1 MAVETKQTLVTA
13 EQLFD
18 MGEDS
23 GKELV
28 RGELRDV
35 TPSGFEHGAIAL
47 EIGAEIRNYVRSKK
61 LGIALAAETGFV
73 LERAPDTVRAPDVS
87 FVSASRLGGE
97 FDRKRFLELAPD
109 LAVEVVSPSDTAS
122 DIQDKVDD
130 YLTAGVRLIWVIYP
144 SRQEV
149 VEYRSRQEVQI
160 LGSNDQLDGWQVLPG
175 FSHSIKELFS
185 Y

>member
-1 MAVETKQTLVTA
+1 MAIETKQTLVTA

-23 GKELV
+23 RKELV

-47 EIGAEIRNYVRSKK
+47 EIGAIIRNYVRSKN

-73 LERAPDTVRAPDVS
+73 LEREPDTVRAPDVS
-87 FVSASRLGGE
+87 FVSASKLAGE
-97 FDRKRFLELAPD
+97 FDRKRFLEQAPD
-109 LAVEVVSPSDTAS
+109 LAVEIISPSDTAS
-122 DIQDKVDD
+122 DVQEKVDD
-130 YLTAGVRLIWVIYP
+130 YLKSGVKLIWLGYP

-149 VEYRSRQEVQI
+149 VEYRSRQEVRI
-160 LGSNDQLDGWQVLPG
+160 LSLNDQLDGWQVLPG